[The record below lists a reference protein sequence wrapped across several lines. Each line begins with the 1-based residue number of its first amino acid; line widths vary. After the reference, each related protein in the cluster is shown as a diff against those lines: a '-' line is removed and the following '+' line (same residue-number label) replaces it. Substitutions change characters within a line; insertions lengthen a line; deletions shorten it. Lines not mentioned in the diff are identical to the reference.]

1 KVATEA
7 PMRGVEKLR
16 DALRAQQRLGETG
29 DEASAIAYQRGFF
42 GQQGADGPQVAAGKR
57 LHEFVQQAVVG
68 FRVYREAWL
77 FFAQLRSGAAYE
89 LSAGTLRFAQN
100 LRNLG
105 VVCVEYLAQQKCG
118 TRLGAQLLKQR
129 QV

>member
-1 KVATEA
+1 RFKLAVGEAQQRPPAIEMGDFHVKVATEA

-77 FFAQLRSGAAYE
+77 FFAQLRSG
-89 LSAGTLRFAQN
+89 
-100 LRNLG
+100 
-105 VVCVEYLAQQKCG
+105 
-118 TRLGAQLLKQR
+118 
-129 QV
+129 